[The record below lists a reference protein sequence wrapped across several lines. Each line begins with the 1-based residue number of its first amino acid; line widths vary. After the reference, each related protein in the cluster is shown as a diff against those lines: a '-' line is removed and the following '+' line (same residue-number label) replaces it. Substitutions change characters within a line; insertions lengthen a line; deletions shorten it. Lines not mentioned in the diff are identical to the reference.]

1 MICLNNLHPPINYTY
16 ENAQVT
22 REEKE
27 KLVQIL
33 NFLDVNV
40 ILNSKNEIFTNVYD
54 KDTNTYPESC
64 KKNGPHNLA
73 KIINAFVIDPEKAE
87 LRLNELRTWLK
98 NSRYPDHIIPNASY
112 NSKFLPRIYLII

>member
-40 ILNSKNEIFTNVYD
+40 ILNSKNEISTDVYY
-54 KDTNTYPESC
+54 KDTNTHDYL
-64 KKNGPHNLA
+64 PHDSSHQEYYKENIPYSLA
-73 KIINAFVIDPEKAE
+73 KRIIVFETDPEKS
-87 LRLNELRTWLK
+87 N
-98 NSRYPDHIIPNASY
+98 
-112 NSKFLPRIYLII
+112 